1 MTGDELFDLVAA
13 VFARLE
19 DGSYPTS
26 AEGRVDRPG
35 LLPTQ
40 PDGYP
45 RVKLRMIGETKQGQ
59 GRGSIGFTTTP
70 VIRVVGEVSAP
81 VSVNDARAS
90 EIEQKLWPLKA
101 EIERAIINS
110 YPLFEQVQQLVS
122 VQTQFAFEAQATMLA
137 GIQSDYTFE
146 IYETA
151 EDFAPHPVPPL
162 TEIHATDPF
171 HPGVEWGAVT
181 SE

>member
-1 MTGDELFDLVAA
+1 
-13 VFARLE
+13 
-19 DGSYPTS
+19 
-26 AEGRVDRPG
+26 
-35 LLPTQ
+35 
-40 PDGYP
+40 
-45 RVKLRMIGETKQGQ
+45 
-59 GRGSIGFTTTP
+59 
-70 VIRVVGEVSAP
+70 VIRVIGEVSAP

-122 VQTQFAFEAQATMLA
+122 VQTQFAFDAQATMLA

-151 EDFAPHPVPPL
+151 DDFAQLEVEQI
-162 TEIHATDPF
+162 TEIRASDPL
-171 HPGVEWGAVT
+171 HPGVQWGALR